1 MQPNKKAFV
10 PLDEEEKKWMDEV
23 ENGNLKSVSNLD
35 TEKSEIIEST
45 KQSFSKGLRVNV
57 RITDF
62 DLNKLKAK
70 AIEEG
75 MPYQTLIGSILH
87 QYATGKLVR
96 NQS

>member
-1 MQPNKKAFV
+1 
-10 PLDEEEKKWMDEV
+10 MDEV

-45 KQSFSKGLRVNV
+45 KQSLSKGLRINSKGLRVNV
-57 RITDF
+57 RVTDF
-62 DLNKLKAK
+62 VLNKLKAK

>member
-1 MQPNKKAFV
+1 MKPNKKAFL

-23 ENGNLKSVSNLD
+23 ENGNLKSVSNLSQKKL
-35 TEKSEIIEST
+35 ELIEST
-45 KQSFSKGLRVNV
+45 KQNFSKGLRVNI

-62 DLNKLKAK
+62 DLNKLKVK

-96 NQS
+96 NHK

>member
-1 MQPNKKAFV
+1 MQPNKKAFL

-23 ENGNLKSVSNLD
+23 ENGNLKSVPNLNK
-35 TEKSEIIEST
+35 EKLDIIEST
-45 KQSFSKGLRVNV
+45 KQSFSKGLRVNI

-62 DLNKLKAK
+62 DLSKLKAK
-70 AIEEG
+70 TIEEG

-87 QYATGKLVR
+87 QYVTGKLVR

>member
-1 MQPNKKAFV
+1 MN
-10 PLDEEEKKWMDEV
+10 EV
-23 ENGNLKSVSNLD
+23 ENGNLKSVSNLS
-35 TEKSEIIEST
+35 EKKLELIESSR
-45 KQSFSKGLRVNV
+45 QNFSKGLRVNI

-62 DLNKLKAK
+62 DLNNLKVK

-87 QYATGKLVR
+87 QYVTGKLVR

>member
-1 MQPNKKAFV
+1 MQPNKKSFL
-10 PLDEEEKKWMDEV
+10 PLDEEEKKWMEEI
-23 ENGNLKSVSNLD
+23 ENGTLKSVSNLN

-57 RITDF
+57 RVTDF

-96 NQS
+96 NQN

>member
-10 PLDEEEKKWMDEV
+10 PLDEEEKEWMDEV

>member
-1 MQPNKKAFV
+1 MKPNKKAFL

-23 ENGNLKSVSNLD
+23 ENGNLKSVPNLSA
-35 TEKSEIIEST
+35 EKSEIIEST

-87 QYATGKLVR
+87 QYATGKLIR
-96 NQS
+96 NQ

>member
-10 PLDEEEKKWMDEV
+10 PLDEEEKRWMDEV

-35 TEKSEIIEST
+35 TEKSELIEST

-57 RITDF
+57 RVTDF

>member
-1 MQPNKKAFV
+1 MQPNKKAFL

-23 ENGNLKSVSNLD
+23 ENEKLKSVSNLD
-35 TEKSEIIEST
+35 REISEITEST
-45 KQSFSKGLRVNV
+45 KQSFSKGLRVNIRV
-57 RITDF
+57 TDF

-87 QYATGKLVR
+87 QYVTGKLVR
-96 NQS
+96 NES

>member
-1 MQPNKKAFV
+1 MRPNKKAFL
-10 PLDEEEKKWMDEV
+10 PLDEEEKKWMDDV

-35 TEKSEIIEST
+35 REISEITEST
-45 KQSFSKGLRVNV
+45 KQSFSKGLRVNIRV
-57 RITDF
+57 TDF

-87 QYATGKLVR
+87 QYVTGKLVR
-96 NQS
+96 NES

>member
-35 TEKSEIIEST
+35 TEKTEIIEST

-57 RITDF
+57 RVTDF

>member
-10 PLDEEEKKWMDEV
+10 PLNEEEKKWMDEV

-57 RITDF
+57 RVTDF

>member
-1 MQPNKKAFV
+1 MQPNKKAFL
-10 PLDEEEKKWMDEV
+10 PLDEEEKKWIDEV
-23 ENGNLKSVSNLD
+23 ENGNLKSVSNLN
-35 TEKSEIIEST
+35 TEKLDIIEST
-45 KQSFSKGLRVNV
+45 KQSFSKRLRVNV

-87 QYATGKLVR
+87 QYVTGKLVR

>member
-1 MQPNKKAFV
+1 MQPNKKAFL

-35 TEKSEIIEST
+35 REKSEIIEST

-57 RITDF
+57 RVTDF

-87 QYATGKLVR
+87 QYVTGKLVR
-96 NQS
+96 NES

>member
-1 MQPNKKAFV
+1 MQPNKKAFI

-23 ENGNLKSVSNLD
+23 ENGNLKSVSNLNI
-35 TEKSEIIEST
+35 EKSEIIEST
-45 KQSFSKGLRVNV
+45 KQSFSKGSRVNV
-57 RITDF
+57 RVTDF
-62 DLNKLKAK
+62 DLNKLKVK

-87 QYATGKLVR
+87 QYVTGKLIR

>member
-1 MQPNKKAFV
+1 MKPNKKAFL
-10 PLDEEEKKWMDEV
+10 PLDEEEKKWMAEV
-23 ENGNLKSVSNLD
+23 ENGNLKSVPNLS
-35 TEKSEIIEST
+35 TEQSEIIEST

-57 RITDF
+57 RVTDF

-87 QYATGKLVR
+87 QYVTGKLVR
-96 NQS
+96 NK

>member
-1 MQPNKKAFV
+1 MQPNKKAFL

-23 ENGNLKSVSNLD
+23 ENGNLKSVSNLN
-35 TEKSEIIEST
+35 TEKLDIIEST
-45 KQSFSKGLRVNV
+45 KQSFSKRLRVNM

-87 QYATGKLVR
+87 QYVTGKLVR

>member
-1 MQPNKKAFV
+1 MRPNNKAFI
-10 PLDEEEKKWMDEV
+10 PLDDEEKEWMDEV

-35 TEKSEIIEST
+35 KEKSAIVEST

-57 RITDF
+57 RVTDF

-87 QYATGKLVR
+87 QYVTGKLVR
-96 NQS
+96 NES

>member
-10 PLDEEEKKWMDEV
+10 PLDEEEKEWMDEV

-35 TEKSEIIEST
+35 KEKSEIIEST

-57 RITDF
+57 RVTDF

>member
-1 MQPNKKAFV
+1 MKPNKKAFL

-23 ENGNLKSVSNLD
+23 ENGNLKSIPNLS

-57 RITDF
+57 RVSDF

-87 QYATGKLVR
+87 QYATGKLIR

>member
-1 MQPNKKAFV
+1 MRPNKKAFI
-10 PLDEEEKKWMDEV
+10 PLDEEEKTWMDEV

-35 TEKSEIIEST
+35 KEKSDIIEST

-57 RITDF
+57 RVTDF

-87 QYATGKLVR
+87 QYVTGKLVR
-96 NQS
+96 NES

>member
-1 MQPNKKAFV
+1 MQPNKKAFI

-23 ENGNLKSVSNLD
+23 ENGNLKSVSNLKI
-35 TEKSEIIEST
+35 EKSEIIEST
-45 KQSFSKGLRVNV
+45 KQSFSKGSRVNV
-57 RITDF
+57 RVTDF
-62 DLNKLKAK
+62 DLNKLKVK

-87 QYATGKLVR
+87 QYVTGKLVR

>member
-1 MQPNKKAFV
+1 MRPNKKAFI

-35 TEKSEIIEST
+35 KEKSDIIEST

-57 RITDF
+57 RLTDF

-87 QYATGKLVR
+87 QYVTGKLVR
-96 NQS
+96 NES

>member
-57 RITDF
+57 RVTDF

-87 QYATGKLVR
+87 QYVTGKLVR
-96 NQS
+96 NKS

>member
-1 MQPNKKAFV
+1 MKPNKKAFL

-23 ENGNLKSVSNLD
+23 ENGNLKSVPNLN

-57 RITDF
+57 RVTDF

-87 QYATGKLVR
+87 QYVTGKLVR
-96 NQS
+96 KQS

>member
-10 PLDEEEKKWMDEV
+10 PLDEEEKKWMNEV

-57 RITDF
+57 RVTDF

>member
-1 MQPNKKAFV
+1 MQPNKKSFL

-35 TEKSEIIEST
+35 SEKSKLIEST
-45 KQSFSKGLRVNV
+45 KQSFSKGLRVNIRV
-57 RITDF
+57 TDF
-62 DLNKLKAK
+62 DINKLKAK

-87 QYATGKLVR
+87 QYVTGKLVR

>member
-1 MQPNKKAFV
+1 MQPSKKAFL

-23 ENGNLKSVSNLD
+23 ENENLESVSDLD
-35 TEKSEIIEST
+35 LEKSELIEST
-45 KQSFSKGLRVNV
+45 KQSFSKGLRVNIRV
-57 RITDF
+57 SDF

-87 QYATGKLVR
+87 QYVTGKLIR

>member
-1 MQPNKKAFV
+1 MQPNKKSFI

-23 ENGNLKSVSNLD
+23 ENGNLKSVSNLEM
-35 TEKSEIIEST
+35 EKSEIIEST
-45 KQSFSKGLRVNV
+45 KHSFSKGSRVNV
-57 RITDF
+57 RVTDF
-62 DLNKLKAK
+62 DLNKLKVK

-87 QYATGKLVR
+87 QYVTGKLVR